1 MGLSRNKVAVPEGA
15 AGSPPFYGVFQDAGP
30 ASVVWP
36 MRRGWFPGS
45 CGRAGVE
52 EIVGFAGPW
61 GPCGEWCGYAFG
73 FPDRHPHPFW
83 VRAVFRMPLAGRRGP
98 VGLWVGSGRGAWWF
112 ENWIVDAS
120 NAGFFVLLAL
130 SRFRQASFLESGFE
144 IDRFVI
150 IFYSVMIC
158 RLAFE
163 AIIRVFRGVCRPEG
177 RMVDALADSTD
188 EGRLRMR

>member
-1 MGLSRNKVAVPEGA
+1 MRLDHLLSTEFFRTP
-15 AGSPPFYGVFQDAGP
+15 
-30 ASVVWP
+30 VWRP
-36 MRRGWFPGS
+36 S
-45 CGRAGVE
+45 CGPRAGDRLRSG
-52 EIVGFAGPW
+52 VGVLVWKRSLASRVLGALR
-61 GPCGEWCGYAFG
+61 GAVRIC
-73 FPDRHPHPFW
+73 FW
-83 VRAVFRMPLAGRRGP
+83 VPGPPPATWSRAVFRMPLAGRRRPCGP
-98 VGLWVGSGRGAWWF
+98 RVGSGRGAWWF

>member
-15 AGSPPFYGVFQDAGP
+15 AGSPPFYGVFQDAGL

-61 GPCGEWCGYAFG
+61 GRRGVVRIC
-73 FPDRHPHPFW
+73 FW
-83 VRAVFRMPLAGRRGP
+83 VPGPPPATWSRAVFRMPLAGRRRPCGP
-98 VGLWVGSGRGAWWF
+98 RVGSGRGAWWF

>member
-1 MGLSRNKVAVPEGA
+1 MRLDHLLSTE
-15 AGSPPFYGVFQDAGP
+15 VFRTP
-30 ASVVWP
+30 VWRP
-36 MRRGWFPGS
+36 S
-45 CGRAGVE
+45 CGPRAGDRLRFG
-52 EIVGFAGPW
+52 VGVLVWKRSLASLVLGAG
-61 GPCGEWCGYAFG
+61 GEGYGYAFG

-83 VRAVFRMPLAGRRGP
+83 VRAVFRMPLAGRRRPCGP
-98 VGLWVGSGRGAWWF
+98 RVGSGRGAWWF